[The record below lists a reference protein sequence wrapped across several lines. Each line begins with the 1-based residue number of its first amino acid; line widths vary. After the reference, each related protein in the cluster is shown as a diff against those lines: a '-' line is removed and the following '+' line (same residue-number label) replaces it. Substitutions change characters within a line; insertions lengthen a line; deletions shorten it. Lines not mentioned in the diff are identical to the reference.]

1 MYDKKTW
8 DEAVDLAKK
17 QLRYGNIEHDEL
29 RRVTESLYDQL
40 MDIQRGPDVIDV
52 NPIQTVDV
60 LKSLPGSAGNEGK
73 HEVVDGMVKCAECGK
88 LLKSITSLHLQKHA
102 VTKTRQ
108 EYMQKYGVSEKDM
121 QGTIDR
127 SKVKKGEDNALTIM
141 SHIMKAYDIKRG
153 EVKPFVVEHGFEDIK
168 DLMAQ
173 AKEKGVAALDL
184 LKTKAPLPKKDAA

>member
-29 RRVTESLYDQL
+29 RRVTESIYDQL
-40 MDIQRGPDVIDV
+40 MDIQRGPDFIDV
-52 NPIQTVDV
+52 NPIQSVDR
-60 LKSLPGSAGNEGK
+60 LKSLPGSTGNEGK

-88 LLKSITSLHLQKHA
+88 LLKSITSLHLQKHP

-121 QGTIDR
+121 QGTIER
-127 SKVKKGEDNALTIM
+127 NVKKGQDNALTIM
-141 SHIMKAYDIKRG
+141 SYIMKAYDIKRG
-153 EVKPFVVEHGFEDIK
+153 EVKPFVAEHGFEDIK
-168 DLMAQ
+168 GLMTQ
-173 AKEKGVAALDL
+173 AKEKGVPALDL